1 LEKKKEKNMSTIL
14 GQIFC
19 RRQLEKER
27 FLLVHMY
34 RIARGIERAFALWM
48 PFVNVIAGKNKYV

>member
-1 LEKKKEKNMSTIL
+1 MSTIL